1 MNFWDEVRVVFIFIL
16 IFCVILLL
24 TAFYMEFQLGLEPCP
39 MCIVQ
44 RIAVAL
50 AGLSALI
57 GILHDVYKSGYRNF
71 YLGLTAFFS
80 LAGGISATRHLYL
93 QSLPPDRVPSCGP
106 DLNYLLDN
114 NFISD
119 ALIQLFI
126 GDGNCAEVM
135 WSLLGITIPG
145 WVLICTGLI
154 FLLSIRGFFAEAARM
169 RDIRAYSRTIFNN
182 YSDMYSSDEMRDIAE
197 ESTSRKDT

>member
-16 IFCVILLL
+16 IFCVGLLL

-50 AGLSALI
+50 AGLAALI
-57 GILHDVYKSGYRNF
+57 GILHNKLKKF

-80 LAGGISATRHLYL
+80 AAGSLSAIRHLYL

-106 DLNYLLDN
+106 DLNYLLEN
-114 NFISD
+114 NFVSD

-126 GDGNCAEVM
+126 GDGNCTEVM
-135 WSLLGITIPG
+135 WSLMGISIPG
-145 WVLICTGLI
+145 WVLICCGGI
-154 FLLSIRGFFAEAARM
+154 FLISIKGL
-169 RDIRAYSRTIFNN
+169 FN
-182 YSDMYSSDEMRDIAE
+182 
-197 ESTSRKDT
+197 KK

>member
-16 IFCVILLL
+16 IFCMGLLL

-50 AGLSALI
+50 AGLTALI
-57 GILHDVYKSGYRNF
+57 GILHDVYNSGYRNF

-135 WSLLGITIPG
+135 WSLLGISIPG

-169 RDIRAYSRTIFNN
+169 RGIRAYSRTIFNN

-197 ESTSRKDT
+197 ESTSRKEN